1 MWAIYSIK
9 ITFLCIYV
17 IVQNEE
23 KKGGSYVLKQRKMDQ
38 KKVGTENVQVWMSFF
53 FVFCFSECWII
64 AKNIIQILPNELK
77 SYVLS
82 EVKKIHTFAE
92 TRILPKRT
100 LRWTRHLNIHIKLF

>member
-64 AKNIIQILPNELK
+64 AKNIIQILANEYNHMCCPK
-77 SYVLS
+77 W
-82 EVKKIHTFAE
+82 KKF
-92 TRILPKRT
+92 T
-100 LRWTRHLNIHIKLF
+100 LLRKHEYCRNEHCDGRGI